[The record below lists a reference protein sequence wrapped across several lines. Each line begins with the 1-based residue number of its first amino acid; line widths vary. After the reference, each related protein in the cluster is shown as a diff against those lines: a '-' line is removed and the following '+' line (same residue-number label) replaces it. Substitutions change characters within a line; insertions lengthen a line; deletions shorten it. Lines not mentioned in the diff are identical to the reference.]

1 MVKNLINIVRMYKHF
16 FKRFF
21 DFFGALIFILI
32 FWPLYVIIAIMVKL
46 SIGSPVL
53 FKQERIGKGGKT
65 FTMFK
70 FRSMTNATDENGNL
84 LHESLRHTKFGEA
97 LRSTSLDELPE
108 IWSILRGD
116 MSFVGPRPLPTYYNP
131 YYYKSERKRHEVV
144 GGLIPS
150 DSLSLELNQTY
161 ELQFKWDC
169 YYADHLSLWLDIK
182 TILYTFKIEYL
193 RMTKNYGSVDRPHLN
208 VMRANISKQEL
219 DNN

>member
-1 MVKNLINIVRMYKHF
+1 MYRHF
-16 FKRFF
+16 IKRVI
-21 DFFGALIFILI
+21 DFVGAFVILI
-32 FWPLYVIIAIMVKL
+32 LCSPILLVIAIMVRK
-46 SIGSPVL
+46 SMGSPIL
-53 FKQERIGKGGKT
+53 FKQERLGKDEKP
-65 FTMFK
+65 FMMYK
-70 FRSMTNATDENGNL
+70 FRSMTNTTDENGNL
-84 LHESLRHTKFGEA
+84 LPEAQRHTKFGEA

-108 IWSILRGD
+108 IFSILKGD
-116 MSFVGPRPLPTYYNP
+116 MSFVGPRPLPTYYGP
-131 YYYKSERKRHEVV
+131 YYYKSERKRHQVV

-169 YYADHLSLWLDIK
+169 YYVDHQSMWLDIK

-208 VMRANISKQEL
+208 VMRADISKEVL